1 MSTKTT
7 FKRVA
12 LATVAALGFGL
23 LASAPTSAAPQA
35 DTLAISA
42 AASTT
47 APGTAATVTVTQTYL
62 STATS
67 DAVTATAYVSSMP
80 AGNSSLPTWST
91 ISTATD
97 AGSPVKSVV
106 GGLTAQ
112 TTGVAASTFATANF
126 TLSFNTQTAGT
137 YVFRILP
144 HSGATA
150 ASLTWTVTV
159 ADAATGPTAA
169 ASGVFMQAG
178 APTAQGFNYCGN
190 ASSLIRLNQCAIKV
204 TTDNNLGVYTNST
217 LGVALAANIA
227 AQKADTVNNVSTL
240 SVAGGTATA
249 GNVVANVGVT
259 ISNSTTASTITGASQ
274 SPAAG
279 YIPAAGVYYNASKF
293 PVTATISGPG
303 WIKYADAIRG
313 KTYTEATGDVD
324 YLQKTFLILSD
335 GSLGTATITYTA
347 GGVTLA
353 THTVHFVGAAVSITP
368 TVAKSVIGAVATSAV
383 VTGVVKDANGL
394 PVSGTN
400 VFAVSSDKTVISN
413 SYTACGA
420 SSATGAVSCD
430 LTGVAAGTSN
440 ITLTTNTSSTVTTGI
455 SSAAS
460 AVRVGS
466 TSAVKAV
473 VAWDNTEY
481 LPGQA
486 AKLTVTLTD
495 ASGLSVVDGSYTVFG
510 AAATSN
516 FALSAGSLPSTGA
529 TVTTVAGVAT
539 YSVNMPMTAADIVVT
554 VTAITGGTIAV
565 TAPATVSVVDKASA
579 IAQSSQDAAAEATD
593 AANAATDAANAAAE
607 AADAATAAAQDA
619 ADAVAALSTQVA
631 EMIDS
636 LKKQITALTNLVIK
650 IQKKV
655 KA

>member
-1 MSTKTT
+1 MSKKTT
-7 FKRVA
+7 FKRIA

-47 APGTAATVTVTQTYL
+47 APGTAASVTVTQTYL

-67 DAVTATAYVSSMP
+67 DVVTATAYVSSMP
-80 AGNSSLPTWST
+80 AGNSSLPVWST
-91 ISTATD
+91 TSTATD

-126 TLSFNTQTAGT
+126 TLSFNTQTAGI

-159 ADAATGPTAA
+159 ADSATAPTAA
-169 ASGVFMQAG
+169 ASGVFMRAG
-178 APTAQGFNYCGN
+178 APAAQGENWCSN
-190 ASSLIRLNQCAIKV
+190 AASLVRVNGCAVKV
-204 TTDNNLGVYTNST
+204 TTANALGEYTNSSLAT
-217 LGVALAANIA
+217 VLAANIA

-249 GNVVANVGVT
+249 GNIVANVGVT
-259 ISNSTTASTITGASQ
+259 LSNSTTASTITGAKQDSGTFQ
-274 SPAAG
+274 PAAG
-279 YIPAAGVYYNASKF
+279 TYYNVSKF
-293 PVTATISGPG
+293 PVTVSISGPG
-303 WIKYADAIRG
+303 WIRYADAIRG

-324 YLQKTFLILSD
+324 YLQKSFLILSD
-335 GSLGTATITYTA
+335 GSLGTATITYTS

-353 THTVHFVGAAVSITP
+353 THTVHFVGPAASITP
-368 TVAKSVIGAVATSAV
+368 TVAKSVIGAAATSAV

-394 PVSGTN
+394 PVSGAN
-400 VFAVSSDKTVISN
+400 VFAVSSDKTKISN

-430 LTGVAAGTSN
+430 LTGLVAGTSD
-440 ITLTTNTSSTVTTGI
+440 ITLTTNTASTVTSGI
-455 SSAAS
+455 SSTPVS
-460 AVRVGS
+460 VRVGS

-473 VAWDNTEY
+473 VAWDNNEY

-510 AAATSN
+510 AATTSN
-516 FALSAGSLPSTGA
+516 FALSAGSLPTIGA
-529 TVTTVAGVAT
+529 TVATVGGVAT
-539 YSVNMPMTAADIVVT
+539 YSVNMPMTAADIVLT
-554 VTAITGGTIAV
+554 VTPITGGTIAV

-579 IAQSSQDAAAEATD
+579 IAQAS
-593 AANAATDAANAAAE
+593 
-607 AADAATAAAQDA
+607 QDA
-619 ADAVAALSTQVA
+619 ADAVAALATQVA
-631 EMIDS
+631 EMVDS
-636 LKKQITALTNLVIK
+636 LKKQIIALTNLVIK